1 MKTASPRKRAGR
13 VLLAA
18 LLLVLAA
25 LGAASAV
32 LYHRVFIQPQNTY
45 FSQLNVF
52 SKRIF
57 DLDETHVTGFSI
69 RLYDIGCGAESA
81 ALESRDPEEISRL
94 VDALNAYRFFRW
106 NVDDFRPTHS
116 SCDVTLFFDG
126 TQPEPSHSFYL
137 YFSLDEAEPARFQI
151 GNGSYWSGLE
161 LVRDFYSLWREY
173 LARPRDPPDQT
184 RPP

>member
-116 SCDVTLFFDG
+116 SSGSFVPSSPRNARTKIAFFMVSIWARTASAADLACCSLFK
-126 TQPEPSHSFYL
+126 
-137 YFSLDEAEPARFQI
+137 
-151 GNGSYWSGLE
+151 
-161 LVRDFYSLWREY
+161 
-173 LARPRDPPDQT
+173 RPLMVET
-184 RPP
+184 I

>member
-57 DLDETHVTGFSI
+57 DLDETHATGFSI

-94 VDALNAYRFFRW
+94 
-106 NVDDFRPTHS
+106 VDDFRPTHS

-161 LVRDFYSLWREY
+161 PVRDFYSLWREY